1 MLVGRTTLYGSRVAT
16 TLLLFCV
23 LLLGAACGDAIG
35 NADEDAGGDEAG
47 NSAAK
52 KDAANQTGSAGS
64 DPPSRQT
71 GSRQTASEREDETVL
86 VHRSGVGNIAGNST
100 YIDDPLTN
108 ANPDAA
114 LFVTHARLPDGDTVE
129 NSRSTG
135 VWYDTDRKK
144 WAIFN
149 QDRAQMPEG
158 AAFNAAVVKEPA
170 EADAPVFVQRAGS
183 ENISG
188 NSTYIDHPLTNGDP
202 DAVLSI
208 TPNWNPG
215 GAGGTYSDHPVG
227 VWYDADRER
236 WAVFNQDRAEMP
248 TGAAFNVAVTPK
260 PAKLETT
267 VLRATPDTVVDG
279 NVYVDRPFSNG
290 KPDAILSVTQN
301 WNPSGEGG
309 VYNDHPVGIRYDA
322 GSERWAIYNEDG
334 VPIPEGAAF
343 NVMEYSAVS
352 AAVKA
357 DSSGNASGK
366 QAQKDGSQEAGKKP
380 QKTRPPIEG
389 KVSEDALD
397 KVPKFRDF
405 YSKGNPETPKNLV
418 QAGSSAGAIPAVKP
432 FNFGRDPGGPEDK
445 TLYLSIPKIDLYDVP
460 VYNST
465 SEEALTKSAV
475 HVPAT
480 GFPWQKGANTFIAG
494 HRIGYPDTGS
504 YYVFFR
510 LDELVEGD
518 EITITDSDGGRYVY
532 EVRNQKVVGPENVES
547 LNPVEGKSVVS
558 LQTCTLPDYAKRLIV
573 RGELVEKDV

>member
-1 MLVGRTTLYGSRVAT
+1 MLVGRTTLYGSRVVA

-23 LLLGAACGDAIG
+23 LLLGAACGGAIG
-35 NADEDAGGDEAG
+35 NADDDKAG
-47 NSAAK
+47 NSATK
-52 KDAANQTGSAGS
+52 KAVASETNSAGN
-64 DPPSRQT
+64 DTPSKQT
-71 GSRQTASEREDETVL
+71 GSRQTASDPEDETVL
-86 VHRSGVGNIAGNST
+86 VHRSGAGNIAGNST

-114 LFVTHARLPDGDTVE
+114 LFVTHARIPGGDTVE
-129 NSRSTG
+129 NAHSIG
-135 VWYDTDRKK
+135 VWYDTGRKK

-149 QDRAQMPEG
+149 QDRAEMPEG
-158 AAFNAAVVKEPA
+158 AAFNAAVVQEPA
-170 EADAPVFVQRAGS
+170 ETDGLVFVQRAGS
-183 ENISG
+183 GNTAG

-208 TPNWNPG
+208 IPNWNPG
-215 GAGGTYSDHPVG
+215 GEGGIYNDHPVG

-248 TGAAFNVAVTPK
+248 KGAAFNVSVTRK
-260 PAKLETT
+260 SAKTETL

-279 NVYVDRPFSNG
+279 SVYVDRPFANG
-290 KPDAILSVTQN
+290 KPDAVLSLTQN

-322 GSERWAIYNEDG
+322 GREKWAIYNEDG
-334 VPIPEGAAF
+334 APIPEGAAF
-343 NVMEYSAVS
+343 NVTEYSAIG

-357 DSSGNASGK
+357 TNSEDADRKRAKKDS
-366 QAQKDGSQEAGKKP
+366 SQEADEP
-380 QKTRPPIEG
+380 QKTQAPIEG
-389 KVSEDALD
+389 KVAKDALE

-405 YSKGNPETPKNLV
+405 YSEGNPETPKNLV

-445 TLYLSIPKIDLYDVP
+445 TLYLSVPKIDLYDVP

-465 SEEALTKSAV
+465 SEDDLTKSAV

-518 EITITDSDGGRYVY
+518 EIVVTDSDGGRYVY
-532 EVRNQKVVGPENVES
+532 EMREQKVVDPDNVES
-547 LNPVEGKSVVS
+547 LNPVEGKSVIS
-558 LQTCTLPDYAKRLIV
+558 LQTCTLPDYAERLIV